1 MKRSA
6 RLFSILGIV
15 LLLAFINS
23 AGVRAQEKDYPNR
36 PITIIVPFTAGG
48 GVDVSYRALAN
59 EIQKP
64 LGQPVL
70 VECKP
75 GAGGIVGGDFVAKAK
90 PDGYTLGAFGSTSCD
105 PELYAHFRKASYTSQ
120 DLRPVVRYFV
130 MSHALVTRTNMPW
143 NNLKEF
149 MKYVKDNPNKV
160 RWGHPGIVHPYHI
173 LGVMLS
179 KKYQLEMVPVPF
191 KGAADIIIALLG
203 GHIES
208 GIASVASAKPHVESG
223 KMIVLAVQNPNRVAY
238 MPDAPTFADLGFDLG
253 LAPYYNGLFVPKG
266 TPDGI
271 VKKLHDTVKRT
282 IESQTMK
289 DFAYRTGIDLYYGD
303 ANDLINDM
311 KKDRE
316 VIGSLLKD
324 IIQQEK

>member
-1 MKRSA
+1 MKRA
-6 RLFSILGIV
+6 IHSIGMIGIV
-15 LLLAFINS
+15 LLIAFLSFSMGN
-23 AGVRAQEKDYPNR
+23 AQEKEYPNR

-59 EIQKP
+59 ELQKY

-90 PDGYTLGAFGSTSCD
+90 PDGYTLGGFGSTSCD
-105 PELYAHFRKASYTSQ
+105 PEIYTHFRKASYTSQ

-130 MSHALVTRTNMPW
+130 MSHALVTRTNMRW

-173 LGVMLS
+173 LGVILS
-179 KKYQLEMVPVPF
+179 KKYQLEMIPVPF
-191 KGAADIIIALLG
+191 KGAADIIISLLG
-203 GHIES
+203 GHIEA

-223 KMIVLAVQNPNRVAY
+223 KMIILAVQNPSRVAY

-271 VKKLHDTVKRT
+271 VKKLHDTVKRAVETQT
-282 IESQTMK
+282 IK
-289 DFAYRTGIDLYYGD
+289 DFAYRTGIDIYYGD
-303 ANDLINDM
+303 ANDLVNDM

-316 VIGSLLKD
+316 VLGGLLKD
-324 IIQQEK
+324 IIKQEK